1 MNYTYV
7 IKHHKIPVVL
17 EKETGFYARID
28 QMNSRIGNAVRSINI
43 NSKFDF
49 QQLETD
55 KKAHVRIREWIKG
68 NHPEFLL

>member
-28 QMNSRIGNAVRSINI
+28 QVNWQLATSVK
-43 NSKFDF
+43 SKNDF
-49 QQLETD
+49 ELETS
-55 KKAHVRIREWIKG
+55 KEAHLRIKDWLKI
-68 NHPEFLL
+68 NHPELLI